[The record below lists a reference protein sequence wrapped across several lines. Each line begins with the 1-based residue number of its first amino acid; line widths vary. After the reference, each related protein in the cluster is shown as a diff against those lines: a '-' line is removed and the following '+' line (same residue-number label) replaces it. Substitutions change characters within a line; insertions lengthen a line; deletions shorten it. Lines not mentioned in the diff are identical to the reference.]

1 MIISR
6 PFFSFHFFKILIL
19 QIVSGIKG
27 QKMTQTDEKVCPS
40 PPVAQEIDIIQ
51 LTFIAYM
58 CKIIVS
64 QSICF
69 QFFKMF
75 VFLGPQRC

>member
-1 MIISR
+1 
-6 PFFSFHFFKILIL
+6 
-19 QIVSGIKG
+19 
-27 QKMTQTDEKVCPS
+27 MTQTDKKVCPS

-75 VFLGPQRC
+75 AFLGPQRC